1 MTEKM
6 RLKNKWFYV
15 HTFDEYYDF
24 ERELQSFCDEGNT
37 SIDVRLTFNTE
48 TRTAYFTVAT
58 HNDDGNT
65 HDWGHTHYLPWDK
78 AMATLLRD
86 GCDNIPEELK

>member
-1 MTEKM
+1 MNEKM

-24 ERELQSFCDEGNT
+24 ERELQSFCDEGST

-65 HDWGHTHYLPWDK
+65 RDWNHTHYLPWDK
-78 AMATLLRD
+78 AMDTLLRD